1 MSTYSNAHAKVGFSM
16 SSSQEFS
23 SGLVSFK
30 MIVEALQSEFFTFK
44 FHSLV
49 LKILKIPEFKYWW
62 HLLDV
67 AAQR

>member
-49 LKILKIPEFKYWW
+49 LKIPEFKYWW